1 MGILR
6 MGNGH
11 SRPLP
16 RECDSRSRYEYLFL
30 FFWTR
35 MPSSF
40 SPNRENSIAIFHW
53 ESRTESRELSPS
65 SIAEQRAEPTSGEIC
80 SYSFLGSIY
89 FTATINGFSHQ
100 AIGQKLASSCA
111 HARSKHLSI
120 YTGYW
125 RLGYSYNASSCVTD
139 YTIRFLRVH
148 SF

>member
-100 AIGQKLASSCA
+100 AIGIQDLTSTYDSIHRRSNRKKENSQIKTEACFKLCPCKVQAP
-111 HARSKHLSI
+111 
-120 YTGYW
+120 
-125 RLGYSYNASSCVTD
+125 
-139 YTIRFLRVH
+139 
-148 SF
+148 